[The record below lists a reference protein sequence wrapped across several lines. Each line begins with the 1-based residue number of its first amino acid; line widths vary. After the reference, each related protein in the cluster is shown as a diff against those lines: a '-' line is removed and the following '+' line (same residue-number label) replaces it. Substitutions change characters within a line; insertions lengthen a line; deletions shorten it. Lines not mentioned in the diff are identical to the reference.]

1 MITSI
6 IIIIAWLIACYGLIV
21 AQMPSIQDE
30 FDKIIPFQGV
40 LGIILLFLWLWDL
53 LFLKTLITLFQNSR
67 ILWLIQLAWTLSKFI
82 LGFVFT
88 YGLLVKYVFTAK
100 TDTKEK
106 ITNAYKTLAYVQIP
120 FGIIAI
126 LVGLVGVVFN
136 IIY

>member
-6 IIIIAWLIACYGLIV
+6 ILIIAWLIACYGLIV
-21 AQMPSIQDE
+21 AQLPSIQDE
-30 FDKIIPFQGV
+30 FDKVIPYQWIVGV
-40 LGIILLFLWLWDL
+40 ILLFLWIRDL
-53 LFLKTLITLFQNSR
+53 LLINNLIILFQNSR
-67 ILWLIQLAWTLSKFI
+67 IFGLIQLAWTLSKFV

-88 YGLLVKYVFTAK
+88 YGLLVKYVFTTK
-100 TDTKEK
+100 TDNKEK

-136 IIY
+136 VIY